1 MSITPDASDPFEP
14 NAEVEPAATRWPTAI
29 GVISIIYALGGMLC
43 QVGAAVSSLA
53 SSWLM
58 KLGGMDVTVPAVLKV
73 IGSVTA
79 VVMFFVGL
87 MLLIGGIRVLRR
99 RASGIPLLRR
109 WAVVR
114 IVLLLI
120 GVVVGIVLM
129 PAQLDMQR
137 SIQEATNERL
147 REAGAADRV
156 TEFDEDKTWRNLVI
170 TTGVT
175 AAVASI
181 YPLFLAFYLSPGKI
195 ADEVQHWNE

>member
-181 YPLFLAFYLSPGKI
+181 YPLFLAFYLSRGKI